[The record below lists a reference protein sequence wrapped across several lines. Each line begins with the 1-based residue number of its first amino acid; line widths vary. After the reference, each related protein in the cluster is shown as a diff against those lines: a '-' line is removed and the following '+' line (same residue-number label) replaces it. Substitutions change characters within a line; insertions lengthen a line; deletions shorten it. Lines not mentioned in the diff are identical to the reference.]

1 MKKELLL
8 SLFDIIAFGGGMGRG
23 KLLCVSLLYI
33 IGFRGRM
40 VGGGGGLLLSLFDI
54 ITFGGGGG

>member
-33 IGFRGRM
+33 IGFRGRT
-40 VGGGGGLLLSLFDI
+40 VGGWGGGGR
-54 ITFGGGGG
+54 GGVVTVVIRH